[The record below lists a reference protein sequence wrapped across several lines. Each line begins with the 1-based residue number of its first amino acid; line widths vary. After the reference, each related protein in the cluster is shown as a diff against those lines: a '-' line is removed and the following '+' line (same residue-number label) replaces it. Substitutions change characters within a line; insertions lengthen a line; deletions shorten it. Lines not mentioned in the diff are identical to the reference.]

1 MIKGSE
7 TYYTQMVGQCWN
19 ISTVQRS
26 CVQIA
31 ECALSQWQSRCLKDS
46 VTIENIETLK
56 NPSALTQIRK
66 SFNDTQDLAWATCSD
81 DNAIHLAM
89 ISGHCLPSP
98 LGRASSIYFKLQ
110 STLAIVW
117 NNMSLAWILPTE
129 ITGTGKL
136 TKSRARSCYIF

>member
-1 MIKGSE
+1 
-7 TYYTQMVGQCWN
+7 
-19 ISTVQRS
+19 
-26 CVQIA
+26 
-31 ECALSQWQSRCLKDS
+31 LKDS

-66 SFNDTQDLAWATCSD
+66 SFNDTQDLAD

-110 STLAIVW
+110 STLAIV
-117 NNMSLAWILPTE
+117 
-129 ITGTGKL
+129 
-136 TKSRARSCYIF
+136 